1 MKRNR
6 LLAMSIKIQDRKM
19 VNILGM
25 LENEFPSSIFNIKNE
40 DVKTRDRIFI
50 VNNTLLAMV
59 LTLVQ

>member
-1 MKRNR
+1 
-6 LLAMSIKIQDRKM
+6 M